1 MHVRACVCVCARVC
15 AIHNRM
21 HDFTIRWLYCRAH
34 NLSGCMHALPVTPQG
49 PVYMFGVCWVILRS
63 QIFVDQLFI
72 LVPGAAC
79 LDSPCVL
86 RLYALV
92 RTCTHLYALV
102 RTCMRLYALVYSPC
116 VLRLYALVRA
126 CINSPCVLRL
136 YALVRDCI
144 YSPCVLRLYAQ
155 PL

>member
-1 MHVRACVCVCARVC
+1 
-15 AIHNRM
+15 
-21 HDFTIRWLYCRAH
+21 
-34 NLSGCMHALPVTPQG
+34 MHACIASDTTGSCVHVWGVLGHFAIADLCG
-49 PVYMFGVCWVILRS
+49 PALKSSFWSCLGCVGSS

-102 RTCMRLYALVYSPC
+102 CACTRLYIALASCACTHSYVLVYIALASCACTHLYAIVYIALASYACTHSPC
-116 VLRLYALVRA
+116 SRLAL
-126 CINSPCVLRL
+126 P
-136 YALVRDCI
+136 
-144 YSPCVLRLYAQ
+144 
-155 PL
+155 

>member
-1 MHVRACVCVCARVC
+1 
-15 AIHNRM
+15 
-21 HDFTIRWLYCRAH
+21 
-34 NLSGCMHALPVTPQG
+34 MHACIASDTTGSCVHVWGVLGHFAIADLCG
-49 PVYMFGVCWVILRS
+49 PALKSSFWSCLGCVGSS